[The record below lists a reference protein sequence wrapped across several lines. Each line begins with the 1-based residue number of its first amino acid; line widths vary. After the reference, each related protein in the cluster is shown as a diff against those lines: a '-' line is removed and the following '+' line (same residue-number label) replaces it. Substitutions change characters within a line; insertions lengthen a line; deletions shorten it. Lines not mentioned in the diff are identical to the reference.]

1 MKAQG
6 IGFILMEKVIGKAK
20 QLLLF
25 QGENIPKDPIT
36 TNYIE
41 GADMKLHLMDG
52 YMNKILI
59 KLLGI

>member
-1 MKAQG
+1 MDKKFFKLMIAQDMKVQG

-25 QGENIPKDPIT
+25 QGDIQRSIT

-41 GADMKLHLMDG
+41 EQT
-52 YMNKILI
+52 
-59 KLLGI
+59 